1 MATLQLQHTWHRLKS
16 DRDPA
21 ARNELIT
28 RYAHLVS
35 ITVGRVVANFPA
47 NLDREDLVSA
57 GSMGLIKAVDQFD
70 VNRGVKFE
78 TYAIALIRGAIL
90 EMMRDQDWVPRSVR
104 DHIKTIDRALVACE
118 LELGRPPADQEI
130 AVRLEV
136 TLDQYHRLLS
146 ETGRTTIV
154 SLDEILI
161 GSDDGDGVHLGDAL
175 ADHSCNTI
183 GSVERLER
191 RQRLASA
198 IGKLPPRERTV
209 ICLYYK
215 DGLTFREI
223 GRVLVISESR
233 AFQLHSQAVARMRK
247 DLADHASI
255 F

>member
-1 MATLQLQHTWHRLKS
+1 MATLQLQDTWHRLKS
-16 DRDPA
+16 GKDLA

-70 VNRGVKFE
+70 MARGVKFE

-90 EMMRDQDWVPRSVR
+90 EMMRDQDWVPRSIR
-104 DHIKTIDRALVACE
+104 DHIKTIDRAMAACE
-118 LELGRPPADQEI
+118 LELGRPPADEEI
-130 AVRLEV
+130 ATRLAV
-136 TLDQYHRLLS
+136 SLDQYHKMLS
-146 ETGRTTIV
+146 ETGRTSIV
-154 SLDEILI
+154 SLDEMLI
-161 GSDDGDGVHLGDAL
+161 GSDDGDGVHLSDAL
-175 ADHSCNTI
+175 ADSTCNTI
-183 GSVERLER
+183 HSVERAER
-191 RQRLASA
+191 RQRLAAA
-198 IGKLPPRERTV
+198 IRHLPPRERTV

-223 GRVLVISESR
+223 GHVLVISESR

-247 DLADHASI
+247 DLAEHAAI